1 MVLDPWARGLDQFA
15 ILHARRTGCQAGHTA
30 QASVD
35 VSSKRCIDADLALR
49 GHLHQLDTATRR
61 VHLLAPQQIGGAGRQ
76 AEAAMHTI
84 SDQFR
89 IGWMVLIKTRKQLG
103 VYRDSR
109 RMLYRYAH
117 RLLLLDAGSAIIAGR
132 YFCG

>member
-1 MVLDPWARGLDQFA
+1 MALDLWARGLDEFV
-15 ILHARRTGCQAGHTA
+15 ILHTRRTSRHAGHTA

-49 GHLHQLDTATRR
+49 GHLHQLDAATRR

-76 AEAAMHTI
+76 AKDAKHAI

-89 IGWMVLIKTRKQLG
+89 VEWMVLIKTCKLPG
-103 VYRDSR
+103 EHRDSR
-109 RMLYRYAH
+109 STLYR
-117 RLLLLDAGSAIIAGR
+117 
-132 YFCG
+132 